1 MDIFNIT
8 LLQLISKLVKVIF
21 LKIVTIFLWRNFSD
35 SYAVLVL
42 YIITQIKEIFKL
54 LWAIGSIWH
63 YGGCLN
69 KRAAR
74 LRLAVQAPAITNNR
88 TRRNSKRTGTGGRR
102 WTAWRSAP
110 ISRAAV
116 FEWWCLVCRLR
127 YISAVCRLSHTA
139 QYPYSNGFNTEECT
153 FAYSRY
159 SQIKVYNFACWA
171 VGKRQNKPKWKFFE
185 KVSCK
190 PLAFCRFRA

>member
-1 MDIFNIT
+1 MFYNRMDIFNIT

-69 KRAAR
+69 GEAQPSRSFI
-74 LRLAVQAPAITNNR
+74 QAPAIWAGG

-102 WTAWRSAP
+102 
-110 ISRAAV
+110 
-116 FEWWCLVCRLR
+116 
-127 YISAVCRLSHTA
+127 
-139 QYPYSNGFNTEECT
+139 
-153 FAYSRY
+153 
-159 SQIKVYNFACWA
+159 
-171 VGKRQNKPKWKFFE
+171 
-185 KVSCK
+185 
-190 PLAFCRFRA
+190 